1 MSRLLLAVAVS
12 VCAAMP
18 AFAGFTQQ
26 QDFRPATPEEL
37 AMKGVPSAPGASAA
51 VLDWVRLDDDTNS
64 ISSEYHRIKVFTEEG
79 KKFADVEIPYIAGYP
94 YLGRVTDISARTIQP
109 DGKIAPFDGK
119 IYDKVLYKSGGLR
132 LRAKTFSL
140 AAVQPGSIL
149 EYRFQ
154 RRWTELLVLPT
165 TWNIQREIPVLHA
178 KMVLRPYDSNGMF
191 GSFFTY
197 FNLPAGKVPVKKRA
211 EYELELTD
219 VPALVS
225 EELAPPE
232 EQLTARVNFYY
243 TSSRVKPETFWPET
257 TAAWTKES
265 ENFIGN
271 TDKLKPV
278 VKSLAG
284 KTPMETLKNVYAK
297 AQSFKNLSYE
307 DEPTEKDKKNANDV
321 VTKASGYRM
330 ELTRAFVAMARAAG
344 LQANVVR
351 VAPRDERFF
360 AKQIPDADQMP
371 TEIAVV
377 TVDGKPIYLDP
388 GTPGAPFGIVS
399 WEKSNVPGFR
409 FVKGQPAELLVV
421 AEQKEDA
428 AVLHRAAD
436 LRLNEDKLE
445 GTVTATYTGQ
455 EALRARLRS
464 HGDDEAA
471 RTKAFE
477 DEAKAWFPDG
487 ATIKLT
493 ELKGAASHA
502 EPIVAKFDVTLANFV
517 SAAGSRTVLPMSV
530 FASSAKNP
538 FAPATRTHAIY
549 YKYPK
554 TITDEVKIT
563 LPETMTAA
571 SIPPPVKID
580 VGAIAYNN
588 EMKQNGREVT
598 FKRSMKVTTML
609 IDVKHYANLRTVY
622 SSIATEDQKPLV
634 LVSK

>member
-1 MSRLLLAVAVS
+1 MSRFLLAVAVS
-12 VCAAMP
+12 VCAAVS

-37 AMKGVPSAPGASAA
+37 AMKSVPSSPGASAA

-64 ISSEYHRIKVFTEEG
+64 ISSEYHRIKVFNEEG
-79 KKFADVEIPYIAGYP
+79 KKFADVEIPYVAGYP
-94 YLGRVTDISARTIQP
+94 YAGRVVDIAARTIQP
-109 DGKIAPFDGK
+109 DGKIVPFDGK

-140 AAVQPGSIL
+140 AGVQPGSIL

-154 RRWTELLVLPT
+154 RRWADMLLINT

-178 KMVLRPYDSNGMF
+178 KMVLRPMDTGGLY

-197 FNLPAGKVPVKKRA
+197 FNLPAGKVPVKKRN
-211 EYELELTD
+211 EYELEVTD

-257 TAAWTKES
+257 TATWTKES

-271 TDKLKPV
+271 TDKLKPAV
-278 VKSLAG
+278 ASLAG
-284 KTPMETLKNVYAK
+284 KTPMETVKNVYAK

-307 DEPTEKDKKNANDV
+307 DEPTEKDKKNAADV
-321 VTKASGYRM
+321 VSKASGYRM

-399 WEKSNVPGFR
+399 WEKSNVPGFK
-409 FVKGQPAELLVV
+409 FAKGQPAELLVV
-421 AEQKEDA
+421 AEQKEDS

-477 DEAKAWFPDG
+477 DEAKEWFPDG

-493 ELKGAASHA
+493 ELKGATSFA

-517 SAAGSRTVLPMSV
+517 SSAGSRTVLPMSV

-549 YKYPK
+549 YRYPK
-554 TITDEVKIT
+554 TITDEVKVT

-571 SIPPPVKID
+571 SVPPPVKID

-598 FKRSMKVTTML
+598 FRRSLKVNTML
-609 IDVKHYANLRTVY
+609 IDVKHYNNLRTVY
-622 SSIATEDQKPLV
+622 STIATEDQKPLV